1 MFAIIGLVITLVAAT
16 GTAIA
21 AGCAILYAMK
31 VYEMTHKDEIEKF

>member
-1 MFAIIGLVITLVAAT
+1 MFAVIGLVITLVAAT

-31 VYEMTHKDEIEKF
+31 VYEMTREDEIEKF